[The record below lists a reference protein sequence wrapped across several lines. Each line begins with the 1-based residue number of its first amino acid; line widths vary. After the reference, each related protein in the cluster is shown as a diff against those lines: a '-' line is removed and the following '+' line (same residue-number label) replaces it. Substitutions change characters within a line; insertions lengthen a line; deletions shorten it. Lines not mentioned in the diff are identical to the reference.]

1 MTDRKNDRG
10 RRPGPAL
17 GMAMLLAGGLALAG
31 CASYSGYTLKAGVA
45 TESEVVATMGA
56 PAMRWS
62 EPDGSVQ
69 LAYPRGP
76 AGTQTFMARLGPDG
90 KLLRIDKVL
99 RPEYFARIQPGMTQ
113 DEVMRLI
120 GPPQPH
126 WTQYFKARDEL
137 VWEWLFCDSWNQEAF
152 FDVLFDGTSKRVRST
167 MQRQN
172 MRGWDGVPPGCGP

>member
-1 MTDRKNDRG
+1 M
-10 RRPGPAL
+10 AL
-17 GMAMLLAGGLALAG
+17 TGDGNHDHALTRAGEDYLESIYRL
-31 CASYSGYTLKAGVA
+31 S
-45 TESEVVATMGA
+45 TESG
-56 PAMRWS
+56 

-99 RPEYFARIQPGMTQ
+99 RPEVFARIQPGMTQ
-113 DEVMRLI
+113 EQVLRLI

-137 VWEWLFCDSWNQEAF
+137 VWEWLFCDNWNQEAF
-152 FDVLFDGTSKRVRST
+152 FDVLFDGTSKLVRST

-172 MRGWDGVPPGCGP
+172 LNGWDGVPPGCGQ

>member
-1 MTDRKNDRG
+1 MTNDAKG
-10 RRPGPAL
+10 TKGTGGARRLVGAVAFVLAL
-17 GMAMLLAGGLALAG
+17 GG
-31 CASYSGYTLKAGVA
+31 CASYSGYSLKAGVA
-45 TESEVVATMGA
+45 TEPEVVSTMGA
-56 PAMRWS
+56 PAMRWL

-76 AGTQTFMARLGPDG
+76 AGTQTFMAYLGPDG

-99 RPEYFARIQPGMTQ
+99 RPEVFARIQPGMTQ
-113 DEVMRLI
+113 EQVLRLI

-137 VWEWLFCDSWNQEAF
+137 VWEWLFCDNWNQEAF
-152 FDVLFDGTSKRVRST
+152 FDVLFDGISKLVRST

-172 MRGWDGVPPGCGP
+172 LNGWDGVPPGCGQ